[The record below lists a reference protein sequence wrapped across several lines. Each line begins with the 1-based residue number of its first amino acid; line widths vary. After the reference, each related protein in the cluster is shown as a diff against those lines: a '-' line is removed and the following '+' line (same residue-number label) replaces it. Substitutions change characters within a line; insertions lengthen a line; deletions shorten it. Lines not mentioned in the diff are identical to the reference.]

1 MNGADFAAALGLT
14 SRSRASEIERGA
26 PVSLAVALRIEQLS
40 GGRIPAHSLNGDV
53 AAARAGCCCD
63 HAQPS
68 APAAGG
74 VSALKNEP
82 DFSGFAHDVE
92 ISGGVVL
99 RDAPST
105 GSVLSS
111 PLDPVEGASLRPQD
125 ERTFDEG
132 LSA

>member
-1 MNGADFAAALGLT
+1 MTETDLERLCAGRDGAA
-14 SRSRASEIERGA
+14 
-26 PVSLAVALRIEQLS
+26 
-40 GGRIPAHSLNGDV
+40 
-53 AAARAGCCCD
+53 CD